1 LLFPAARANL
11 RRYRGSRLILMRVAF
26 CTIVAKRDIALA
38 RATARSFSTFHPE
51 IPFFTLVIDAND
63 GFFTEDAEPFTT
75 LYLADLGAPDFAHL
89 RFRYDAQQ
97 LAYAATPLLLGHLL
111 GLGYEVCCFIKQ
123 ESLFF
128 GPCEAAIARCAT
140 QSVTLA
146 AHHIAPTPGADG
158 PRRELTTL
166 LSGVYNSGFVAVS
179 ACDEAHAFLAWWG
192 DRLAEHCVRDVAEG
206 LHFEQRWLDLVP
218 CYFANSGVIRDP
230 GFNVGHWRLPE
241 QAVRIAEG
249 AITVDGQPCSL
260 VRFSGY
266 DFDAPERATRYFDRL
281 SVEGLGD
288 AAQLFR
294 AYRAALVA
302 EHYPTTRHWPY
313 SYAFFSNAVPV
324 PPIAK
329 EIYRSLAEAQRR
341 FSDPLAAEP
350 RESFFRW
357 LNGAEETD
365 APARPRLTR
374 LWRAIYRER
383 PDLQQSFPDID
394 GADRSAYVA
403 WTGSQ
408 GAAELGVATAF
419 IHG

>member
-1 LLFPAARANL
+1 
-11 RRYRGSRLILMRVAF
+11 MRVAF

-38 RATARSFSTFHPE
+38 RATARSFSAFHPE
-51 IPFFTLVIDAND
+51 MPFFTLVIDAND
-63 GFFTEDAEPFTT
+63 GFFLEEVEPFTT
-75 LYLADLGAPDFAHL
+75 LYLAELGAPDFAHL

-97 LAYAATPLLLGHLL
+97 LAYASTPLLLGRLL
-111 GLGYEVCCFIKQ
+111 DLGFEVCCFIKQ

-128 GPCEAAIARCAT
+128 GPCHAAIARCAA
-140 QSVTLA
+140 QAITLA

-166 LSGVYNSGFVAVS
+166 LSGVYNSGFIGLS
-179 ACDEAHAFLAWWG
+179 ACDQARAFLAWWG
-192 DRLAEHCVRDVAEG
+192 DRLAEFCYRDVAEG

-218 CYFANSGVIRDP
+218 CYFANSSVIRDA

-241 QAVRIAEG
+241 QAVRIEDG

-266 DFDAPERATRYFDRL
+266 DFDAPQRATRYFDRL
-281 SVEGLGD
+281 SVEELGD
-288 AAQLFR
+288 AAQLFH

-302 EHYPTTRHWPY
+302 EDYPTTRHWPY

-329 EIYRSLAEAQRR
+329 QIYASLGEARGR

-350 RESFFRW
+350 RRSFFRW
-357 LNGAEETD
+357 LNGADEPNE
-365 APARPRLTR
+365 AGRPQVTR
-374 LWRAIYRER
+374 LWRAIYRQR
-383 PDLQQSFPDID
+383 LDLQHAFPNID
-394 GADRSAYVA
+394 GADKAGYLA
-403 WTGSQ
+403 WTASQ
-408 GAAELGVATAF
+408 GAAEHGVAAAF